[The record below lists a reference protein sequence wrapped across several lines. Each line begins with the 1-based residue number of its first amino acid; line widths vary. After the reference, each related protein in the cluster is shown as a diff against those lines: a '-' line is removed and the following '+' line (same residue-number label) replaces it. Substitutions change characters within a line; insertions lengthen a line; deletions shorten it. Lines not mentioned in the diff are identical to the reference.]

1 MDMFREMFSEF
12 RCQEKL
18 PAPSKVGRLGTTGL
32 DRTAP
37 DDWAGPQL
45 GGWWMNR
52 PASVPKAPGWRDME
66 RTDWTAFSFCHHSDT
81 CCVGVEPIKVVEDLQ
96 KLNCGWSSRAVDAR
110 GRSTATGHVQVH
122 IAEATVPLSLY
133 MIPPF
138 MGPDATYQAK
148 CRSKCSRS
156 RVVTK
161 AGGGGRCPVFSSN
174 LEVCARAALQPQEF
188 WAKYDGY
195 GCMAFEVGETGFSVL
210 HKAAAFGW
218 PQQARFLLAKNP
230 EMVESRT
237 SAGRSAREIAES
249 AVAWCLAKG
258 RKEEEQQHRE
268 VAELC
273 HSAERGETI
282 AFKLGPT

>member
-1 MDMFREMFSEF
+1 MPW
-12 RCQEKL
+12 L
-18 PAPSKVGRLGTTGL
+18 PDGT
-32 DRTAP
+32 
-37 DDWAGPQL
+37 
-45 GGWWMNR
+45 
-52 PASVPKAPGWRDME
+52 
-66 RTDWTAFSFCHHSDT
+66 F
-81 CCVGVEPIKVVEDLQ
+81 
-96 KLNCGWSSRAVDAR
+96 AR
-110 GRSTATGHVQVH
+110 GEKDDSVGYSV
-122 IAEATVPLSLY
+122 E
-133 MIPPF
+133 
-138 MGPDATYQAK
+138 GN
-148 CRSKCSRS
+148 
-156 RVVTK
+156 
-161 AGGGGRCPVFSSN
+161 GGTHASGEREGLGLTLKS
-174 LEVCARAALQPQEF
+174 EF